1 MDETDLAELAEL
13 LRERNLV
20 DERIGRLINRPMTA
34 GHAGEWIA
42 SRIFDIELEPSA
54 VAKAIDGPFRSGPLT
69 GKSVN
74 VRVVPQA

>member
-1 MDETDLAELAEL
+1 MDARELVALASL
-13 LRERNLV
+13 LRRRNTL

-54 VAKAIDGPFRSGPLT
+54 VAKAIERT
-69 GKSVN
+69 
-74 VRVVPQA
+74 VRYGGAGA